1 MILYRLWLEI
11 AGGRSTSINIFVWQY
26 LLGISRSL
34 IMQIS
39 CKIIS
44 LLFTENANACST
56 WCTGFESVVERL
68 NSLLFFY
75 VFALYWTWQ
84 VQTAT
89 VTWNNT
95 MYDACVNIQRLRV
108 LAYAFGKSENY
119 PSRNLWDPLSEHVI
133 KLAGRWQSLSQR
145 KAGRVIWN
153 FLLASWNKDL
163 CVRGGIVLNCI
174 DWRDFKQSK

>member
-1 MILYRLWLEI
+1 MILHRQWLAI

-26 LLGISRSL
+26 LLGISRGL

-39 CKIIS
+39 CKII
-44 LLFTENANACST
+44 LLLSPATPALGVRGARYS
-56 WCTGFESVVERL
+56 SVVERL

-75 VFALYWTWQ
+75 VFALYWSWQ

-95 MYDACVNIQRLRV
+95 LYNAYVNIQSLRV

-119 PSRNLWDPLSEHVI
+119 PSRIFEIRYQSMSLNLPADDSRCLSVREGQMEFLARFLKQRPLL
-133 KLAGRWQSLSQR
+133 KGRDCSQLY
-145 KAGRVIWN
+145 
-153 FLLASWNKDL
+153 LLAWL
-163 CVRGGIVLNCI
+163 
-174 DWRDFKQSK
+174 

>member
-1 MILYRLWLEI
+1 MILRRLWLAI

-26 LLGISRSL
+26 LLGISRGL
-34 IMQIS
+34 IMQII
-39 CKIIS
+39 CQIS
-44 LLFTENANACST
+44 LLLSPGTPAFVVLGARGS
-56 WCTGFESVVERL
+56 SVVERP

-75 VFALYWTWQ
+75 VFVLYWTWQ

-95 MYDACVNIQRLRV
+95 LYNAYVNIQRLRV

-145 KAGRVIWN
+145 TGGSYGILARFLKQRPLRKGRDCSQLYRLAW
-153 FLLASWNKDL
+153 LLTK
-163 CVRGGIVLNCI
+163 
-174 DWRDFKQSK
+174 